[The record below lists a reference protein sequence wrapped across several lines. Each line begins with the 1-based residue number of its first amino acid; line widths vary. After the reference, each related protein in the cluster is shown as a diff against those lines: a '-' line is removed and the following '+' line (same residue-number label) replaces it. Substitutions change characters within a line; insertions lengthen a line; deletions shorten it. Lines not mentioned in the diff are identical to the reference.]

1 MTSPDDCFI
10 FSKFWLS
17 RLLGGK
23 RAKNGPKWQNSVCL
37 TPYLRNHTSYDCG
50 FWCRCV
56 KWYLQHFCFF
66 KILIFWFFLSHSIFQ
81 KLLIISSRF
90 FFVHRC
96 KIASVFLYIFLKKIN
111 IVNIKILAFFIGP
124 LHQLFNK
131 QLFFKFIKKCQTE
144 ILRCA
149 LPSSYVCDFFC
160 TWQCLNW
167 I

>member
-1 MTSPDDCFI
+1 MISPAF
-10 FSKFWLS
+10 F
-17 RLLGGK
+17 
-23 RAKNGPKWQNSVCL
+23 
-37 TPYLRNHTSYDCG
+37 
-50 FWCRCV
+50 
-56 KWYLQHFCFF
+56 FF

-96 KIASVFLYIFLKKIN
+96 KIASVFLYFFFKKIN

-149 LPSSYVCDFFC
+149 LPSSYVCDFLYLAMFKLNLKIYSFC
-160 TWQCLNW
+160 SILGLAQSYTFQRC
-167 I
+167 IICHVQ